1 MKMKNYGYIRVA
13 SAIPTIKIADC
24 HHNADKI
31 IELILKAKKEEVEVV
46 CFPELVLTGYTCN
59 DLFFQ
64 SLLLDSVEKELF
76 RIMKETKNSKI
87 VSIIGTPLRINNKL
101 YNVAVVCQEGKIIGI
116 VPKSNLQENRIRKE
130 SIWFSSGKEINNESV
145 WLQNEEISFSHK
157 QLFGNSGFHFAV
169 EIGNK
174 IGQQDSIMSELALE
188 GADILFNPSA
198 SNDLAGNYNFNKNR
212 IAVHAAENCIGVV
225 SSSVGFGEST
235 TDLVFG
241 GSGIIYEMNEI
252 IAEGE
257 RFSIEDQLVI
267 SEIDVEKIHQERLLH
282 SEFKSHINQES
293 IVYTAT
299 KDSNLSI
306 KRLVRPI
313 TAHPFHTASNINERC
328 EELFSIQVNG
338 LATRLHHTGIKRSVI
353 GISGGLD
360 STLALLVAVK
370 TYDKLQISRKE
381 IYGITMPGFGTTGRT
396 YQNALQMMKS
406 LGISTLEIPIKEAC
420 LQHFKDINH
429 NPEVTDTTFEN
440 AQARERT
447 QILMDYSNKI
457 NGLVIGTGDLSE
469 IALGWATYNGDHI
482 SMYSVNANIPKTLVR
497 TMVEYVAKNQMDD
510 TVQKTLMD
518 VIATPVS
525 PELLPC
531 GDAGEIKQKTE
542 DVVGPYELH
551 DFFLYYTIRYGF
563 SPRKIF
569 FMAQQALDYNDETLL
584 KWMRNFFRRF
594 FTQQFKRSCMP
605 DGPKVGSVGLSPRGD
620 WSMPSDATA
629 AIWLQ
634 EIDDMINEYS
644 VK

>member
-1 MKMKNYGYIRVA
+1 MKNYGYIRVA

-31 IELILKAKKEEVEVV
+31 IELILKATKEEVEVV

-101 YNVAVVCQEGKIIGI
+101 YNVAIVCQEGKIVGI

-198 SNDLAGNYNFNKNR
+198 INDLAGNYNFNKNR

-299 KDSNLSI
+299 KNSELSI

-531 GDAGEIKQKTE
+531 GEAGEIKQKTE

-569 FMAQQALDYNDETLL
+569 FIAQQALDYNDETLL

>member
-13 SAIPTIKIADC
+13 SAVPSIKIADC

-31 IELILKAKKEEVEVV
+31 IELILKATKEDVEVV

-64 SLLLDSVEKELF
+64 SHLLNRVEKELF
-76 RIMKETKNSKI
+76 RIMEETKKSKI
-87 VSIIGTPLRINNKL
+87 VSIIGTPLRINNRL

-116 VPKSNLQENRIRKE
+116 VPKSNLQENRLRKE

-145 WLQNEEISFSHK
+145 WLENEEISFSHK
-157 QLFGNSGFHFAV
+157 QIFGNNGFHFAI
-169 EIGNK
+169 EIGNE
-174 IGQQDSIMSELALE
+174 IGQKDSIMSELALE

-198 SNDLAGNYNFNKNR
+198 INDLAGNYNFNKNR

-225 SSSVGFGEST
+225 SSFAGFGEST

-282 SEFKSHINQES
+282 SAFKSHINQKS

-306 KRLVRPI
+306 GHLVRPI
-313 TAHPFHTASNINERC
+313 TARPFHVASDINERC

-396 YQNALQMMKS
+396 YQNALQMMES
-406 LGISTLEIPIKEAC
+406 LGISILEIPIKEAC

-429 NPEVTDTTFEN
+429 NPELTDTTFEN

-497 TMVEYVAKNQMDD
+497 TMVEYVAKNQLDK

-531 GDAGEIKQKTE
+531 GEAGEIKQKTE

-563 SPRKIF
+563 APRKIF

-620 WSMPSDATA
+620 WSMPSDATV

>member
-1 MKMKNYGYIRVA
+1 MKNYGYIRVA

-198 SNDLAGNYNFNKNR
+198 INDLAGNYNFNKNR

-299 KDSNLSI
+299 KNSELSI

-406 LGISTLEIPIKEAC
+406 LGITTLEIPIKEAC

-497 TMVEYVAKNQMDD
+497 TMVEYIANNQIDE
-510 TVQKTLMD
+510 TVRQTLMD

-531 GDAGEIKQKTE
+531 GEAGEIKQKTE

-584 KWMRNFFRRF
+584 KWMQNFFRRF

-644 VK
+644 LK

>member
-1 MKMKNYGYIRVA
+1 MKNYGYIRVA

-101 YNVAVVCQEGKIIGI
+101 YNVAVVCQEGKIVGI

-198 SNDLAGNYNFNKNR
+198 INDLAGNYNFNKNR

-306 KRLVRPI
+306 KRLVRPT
-313 TAHPFHTASNINERC
+313 TAHPFHTASDINERC

-482 SMYSVNANIPKTLVR
+482 SMYSANANIPKTLVR
-497 TMVEYVAKNQMDD
+497 TMVEYIANNQIDE
-510 TVQKTLMD
+510 TVRQTLMD

-531 GDAGEIKQKTE
+531 GEAGEIKQKTE

>member
-31 IELILKAKKEEVEVV
+31 IELILKATKEEVEVV

-87 VSIIGTPLRINNKL
+87 ISIIGTPLRINNKL

-198 SNDLAGNYNFNKNR
+198 INDLAGNYNFNKNR

-299 KDSNLSI
+299 KNSELSI

-644 VK
+644 LK

>member
-1 MKMKNYGYIRVA
+1 MKNYGYIRVA

-31 IELILKAKKEEVEVV
+31 IELILKAAKEEVEVV

-87 VSIIGTPLRINNKL
+87 VSIIGTPLQINNKL

-188 GADILFNPSA
+188 GANILFNPSA
-198 SNDLAGNYNFNKNR
+198 INDLAGNYNFNKNR

-531 GDAGEIKQKTE
+531 GEAGEIKQKTE

>member
-31 IELILKAKKEEVEVV
+31 IELILKAAKEEVEVV

-188 GADILFNPSA
+188 GANILFNPSA
-198 SNDLAGNYNFNKNR
+198 INDLAGNYNFNKNR

-531 GDAGEIKQKTE
+531 GEAGEIKQKTE